1 MTDLDT
7 LNRLTEA
14 YDSQVNAIRRQITAF
29 GQAYW
34 DSLPHYRAS
43 AVEDMIEAITP
54 RVTAGQ
60 LRIADLTRAY
70 LAQCARELGW
80 KVTLPPIDQD
90 EIIDARGVD
99 PRTVYRRPAV
109 DVYTALAAGKP
120 LPQAA
125 GEGRL
130 RLTQLIGGDMQ
141 LAKVH
146 ASRQSMRS
154 YPEEG
159 QYYRRVLT
167 GRENCALCV
176 VASTQRY
183 HRGDLMPIHPG
194 CDCGVQPLP
203 PGLAVNQV
211 IDGDLLEQVHQ
222 IAADRLGV
230 SDRDGRTP
238 DYRKLLTVSEH
249 GEYGPTLSW
258 AQTKAKPTPNAK
270 AGESEPPKPPKTP
283 KKATAQP
290 PDDSDRLKRLMSVPA
305 EKWHK
310 TLQYEGG
317 DVTGI
322 PGEFLHPERGTGRVF
337 IPAVS
342 VREAPSEHEVL
353 TALRLAE
360 TGTNVFFRIDSND
373 TGAKNPDAEMD
384 EQIWEFKAPRGAT
397 ANTISDQFKRAGKQ
411 AQRLVLD
418 LRRSGMDDAQG
429 LAQAGR
435 RFAGKSKIV
444 DLIVITKD
452 ARIHRFS
459 KL

>member
-1 MTDLDT
+1 MPDLDS
-7 LNRLTEA
+7 LNSLTEA
-14 YDSQVNAIRRQITAF
+14 YDSQVHAIRQQITAF

-80 KVTLPPIDQD
+80 KVVLPPIDQD
-90 EIIDARGVD
+90 EIRGARGVD
-99 PRTVYRRPAV
+99 PRVVYRRPAV

-125 GEGRL
+125 AEGRL

-146 ASRQSMRS
+146 ASRQSMRG

-159 QYYRRVLT
+159 QFYRRVLT

-183 HRGDLMPIHPG
+183 YRGDLLPIHPG

-211 IDGDLLEQVHQ
+211 IDEDLLEQVHQ
-222 IAADRLGV
+222 ITADRLGV
-230 SDRDGRTP
+230 SDRGGRTP

-258 AQTKAKPTPNAK
+258 AQPKAKPKPKT
-270 AGESEPPKPPKTP
+270 GESEPPKPPKPP
-283 KKATAQP
+283 KKTTAQP
-290 PDDSDRLKRLMSVPA
+290 PDDPDRLKRLMSVPA

-322 PGEFLHPERGTGRVF
+322 PGEFRYPERGSGRVF

-342 VREAPSEHEVL
+342 VRDAPSEHEVL

-360 TGTNVFFRIDSND
+360 EGVDVLFRIDSREE
-373 TGAKNPDAEMD
+373 GVKNPDVEMN
-384 EQIWEFKAPRGAT
+384 QQVWEFKAPTGQGK
-397 ANTISDQFKRAGKQ
+397 NTVDSQMKRAGKQ
-411 AQRLVLD
+411 TERLVLD
-418 LRRSGMDDAQG
+418 LRRSELDDKKSIWDVRQGMQG
-429 LAQAGR
+429 RHLTQ
-435 RFAGKSKIV
+435 V
-444 DLIVITKD
+444 IVID
-452 ARIHRFS
+452 HAGNIVYIP
-459 KL
+459 

>member
-1 MTDLDT
+1 MSDLDS

-14 YDSQVNAIRRQITAF
+14 YDSQVHAIRQQITAF

-43 AVEDMIEAITP
+43 AVEDMIQAITP
-54 RVTAGQ
+54 RVAAGQ

-80 KVTLPPIDQD
+80 NVVLPPIDQD
-90 EIIDARGVD
+90 EIRGARGVD
-99 PRTVYRRPAV
+99 PRVVYRRPAV

-125 GEGRL
+125 AEGRL

-146 ASRQSMRS
+146 ASRQSMRG

-159 QYYRRVLT
+159 QFYRRVLT

-183 HRGDLMPIHPG
+183 YRGDLLPIHPG
-194 CDCGVQPLP
+194 CDCDVQPLP

-211 IDGDLLEQVHQ
+211 IDEGLLEQVHQ
-222 IAADRLGV
+222 ITADRLGV
-230 SDRDGRTP
+230 SDRGGRTP

-258 AQTKAKPTPNAK
+258 AQPKAKPKPK
-270 AGESEPPKPPKTP
+270 AGESEPPKPPKPP
-283 KKATAQP
+283 KKTTAQP

-322 PGEFLHPERGTGRVF
+322 PGEFLYPGHGDGRVF

-342 VREAPSEHEVL
+342 VRDAPSEHEVL

-360 TGTNVFFRIDSND
+360 EGVDVLFRIDSREE
-373 TGAKNPDAEMD
+373 GVKNPDVEMN
-384 EQIWEFKAPRGAT
+384 QQVWEFKAPTGEGK
-397 ANTISDQFKRAGKQ
+397 NTVDSQMKRAGKQ
-411 AQRLVLD
+411 AERLVLD
-418 LRRSGMDDAQG
+418 LRRSELDDKKSIWDVRQGMQG
-429 LAQAGR
+429 RHLTQVIVVDHAGN
-435 RFAGKSKIV
+435 IV
-444 DLIVITKD
+444 HIP
-452 ARIHRFS
+452 
-459 KL
+459 

>member
-1 MTDLDT
+1 MPDLDS

-14 YDSQVNAIRRQITAF
+14 YDSQVHAIRQQITAF

-70 LAQCARELGW
+70 LAQCARDLGW
-80 KVTLPPIDQD
+80 KVVLPPIDQD
-90 EIIDARGVD
+90 EIRGARGVD
-99 PRTVYRRPAV
+99 PRVVYRRPAV

-125 GEGRL
+125 AEGRL

-146 ASRQSMRS
+146 ASRQSMRG

-159 QYYRRVLT
+159 QFYRRVLT

-183 HRGDLMPIHPG
+183 YRGDLLPIHPG

-211 IDGDLLEQVHQ
+211 IDEDLLEQVHQ
-222 IAADRLGV
+222 ITADRLGV
-230 SDRDGRTP
+230 SDRGGRTP

-258 AQTKAKPTPNAK
+258 AQPKAKPKPK
-270 AGESEPPKPPKTP
+270 AGAAEPPKPPKPP
-283 KKATAQP
+283 KKTTAQP
-290 PDDSDRLKRLMSVPA
+290 PDDPDRLKRLMSVPA

-322 PGEFLHPERGTGRVF
+322 PGEFRYPERGSGRVF

-342 VREAPSEHEVL
+342 VRDAPSEHEVL

-360 TGTNVFFRIDSND
+360 EGVDVLFRIDSREE
-373 TGAKNPDAEMD
+373 GVKNPDVEMN
-384 EQIWEFKAPRGAT
+384 QQVWEFKAPTGQGK
-397 ANTISDQFKRAGKQ
+397 NTVDSQMKRAGKQ
-411 AQRLVLD
+411 TERLVLD
-418 LRRSGMDDAQG
+418 LRRSELDDKKSIRDVRQGMQG
-429 LAQAGR
+429 RHLTQVIVVDHAGN
-435 RFAGKSKIV
+435 IV
-444 DLIVITKD
+444 HIP
-452 ARIHRFS
+452 
-459 KL
+459 

>member
-1 MTDLDT
+1 MPDLDS

-14 YDSQVNAIRRQITAF
+14 YDSQVHAIRQQITAF

-43 AVEDMIEAITP
+43 AVEDMIQAITP

-80 KVTLPPIDQD
+80 KVVLPSIDQD
-90 EIIDARGVD
+90 EIRGARGVD
-99 PRTVYRRPAV
+99 PRIVYRRPAV

-125 GEGRL
+125 AEGRL

-146 ASRQSMRS
+146 ASRQSMRG

-159 QYYRRVLT
+159 QFYRRVLT

-183 HRGDLMPIHPG
+183 YRGDLLPIHPG
-194 CDCGVQPLP
+194 CDCDVQPLP

-211 IDGDLLEQVHQ
+211 IDEDLLEQVHQ
-222 IAADRLGV
+222 ITADRLGV
-230 SDRDGRTP
+230 SDRGGRTP

-258 AQTKAKPTPNAK
+258 AQPKAKPKTK
-270 AGESEPPKPPKTP
+270 AGGAEPPKPPKPP
-283 KKATAQP
+283 KKTTAQP
-290 PDDSDRLKRLMSVPA
+290 PDDSDRLKRLLSVPA

-322 PGEFLHPERGTGRVF
+322 PGEFRYPGHGDGRVF
-337 IPAVS
+337 IPAIS
-342 VREAPSEHEVL
+342 VRDAPSEHEVL

-360 TGTNVFFRIDSND
+360 EGVDVLFRIDSREK
-373 TGAKNPDAEMD
+373 GVKNPDVEMN
-384 EQIWEFKAPRGAT
+384 QQVWEFKAPTGEGK
-397 ANTISDQFKRAGKQ
+397 NTVDSQMKRAGKQ
-411 AQRLVLD
+411 AERLVLD
-418 LRRSGMDDAQG
+418 LRRSELDDKKSIGDVRQGMQG
-429 LAQAGR
+429 RHLTQ
-435 RFAGKSKIV
+435 V
-444 DLIVITKD
+444 IVID
-452 ARIHRFS
+452 HAGNIVHIP
-459 KL
+459 

>member
-1 MTDLDT
+1 MPDLDS

-14 YDSQVNAIRRQITAF
+14 YDSQVHAIRQQITAF

-43 AVEDMIEAITP
+43 AVEDMIKAITP
-54 RVTAGQ
+54 RVIAGQ

-80 KVTLPPIDQD
+80 KVVLPPIDQD
-90 EIIDARGVD
+90 EIRGARGVD
-99 PRTVYRRPAV
+99 PRVVYRRPAV

-125 GEGRL
+125 AEGRL

-146 ASRQSMRS
+146 ASRQSMRG

-159 QYYRRVLT
+159 QFYRRVLT

-183 HRGDLMPIHPG
+183 YRGDLLPIHPG
-194 CDCGVQPLP
+194 CDCDVQPLP

-211 IDGDLLEQVHQ
+211 IDEDLLEQVHQ
-222 IAADRLGV
+222 ITADRLGV
-230 SDRDGRTP
+230 SDRGGRTP

-258 AQTKAKPTPNAK
+258 AQPKAKPKTK
-270 AGESEPPKPPKTP
+270 AGEAEPPKPPKPP
-283 KKATAQP
+283 KKTTAQP

-322 PGEFLHPERGTGRVF
+322 PGEFRYPGHGDGRVF

-342 VREAPSEHEVL
+342 VRDAPSEHEVL

-360 TGTNVFFRIDSND
+360 EGMDVLFRIDSREK
-373 TGAKNPDAEMD
+373 GVKNPDVEMN
-384 EQIWEFKAPRGAT
+384 QQVWEFKAPTGEGK
-397 ANTISDQFKRAGKQ
+397 NTVDSQMKRAGKQ
-411 AQRLVLD
+411 AERLVLD
-418 LRRSGMDDAQG
+418 LRRSELDDKESIGDVRQGMQG
-429 LAQAGR
+429 RHLTQ
-435 RFAGKSKIV
+435 V
-444 DLIVITKD
+444 IVID
-452 ARIHRFS
+452 HAGNIVHIP
-459 KL
+459 

>member
-1 MTDLDT
+1 MTDLDS
-7 LNRLTEA
+7 LNRLAEA
-14 YDSQVNAIRRQITAF
+14 YDGQVHAIRQQITAF

-43 AVEDMIEAITP
+43 AIEDMIQAITP

-80 KVTLPPIDQD
+80 KVVLPSIDQD
-90 EIIDARGVD
+90 EIRGARGVD
-99 PRTVYRRPAV
+99 PRVVYRRPAV
-109 DVYTALAAGKP
+109 DVYSALAAGKP
-120 LPQAA
+120 LLQAA
-125 GEGRL
+125 AEGRL

-146 ASRQSMRS
+146 ASRQSMRG
-154 YPEEG
+154 YPAEG
-159 QYYRRVLT
+159 QFYRRVLT

-211 IDGDLLEQVHQ
+211 IDEGLLEQVHQ
-222 IAADRLGV
+222 ITADRLGV
-230 SDRDGRTP
+230 SDRGGRTP

-258 AQTKAKPTPNAK
+258 SQPKAKPKTK
-270 AGESEPPKPPKTP
+270 AGEAEPPKPPKPP
-283 KKATAQP
+283 KKTTAQP

-322 PGEFLHPERGTGRVF
+322 PGEFLYPGHGDGRVF

-342 VREAPSEHEVL
+342 ARKPPSEHEVL

-360 TGTNVFFRIDSND
+360 EGMDVLFRIDSREE
-373 TGAKNPDAEMD
+373 GVKNPDVEMNQ
-384 EQIWEFKAPRGAT
+384 QIWEFKAPTGAT
-397 ANTISDQFKRAGKQ
+397 DNTISDQFRRAGKQ

-418 LRRSGMDDAQG
+418 LRRSGLDDELG

-452 ARIHRFS
+452 ARLHRFS

>member
-1 MTDLDT
+1 MPDLDS

-14 YDSQVNAIRRQITAF
+14 YDSQVHAIRQQITAF

-43 AVEDMIEAITP
+43 AVEDMIKAITP

-80 KVTLPPIDQD
+80 KVVLPPVDQD
-90 EIIDARGVD
+90 EIRGARGVD
-99 PRTVYRRPAV
+99 PRVVYRRPAV

-125 GEGRL
+125 AEGRL

-146 ASRQSMRS
+146 ASRQSMRG

-159 QYYRRVLT
+159 QFYRRVLT

-183 HRGDLMPIHPG
+183 FRGDLLPIHPG
-194 CDCGVQPLP
+194 CDCDVQPLP
-203 PGLAVNQV
+203 PGLTVNQV
-211 IDGDLLEQVHQ
+211 IDEDLLEQVHQ
-222 IAADRLGV
+222 ITADRLGV
-230 SDRDGRTP
+230 SDRGGRTP

-258 AQTKAKPTPNAK
+258 AQPKAKPKTK
-270 AGESEPPKPPKTP
+270 AGEAEPPKPPKPP
-283 KKATAQP
+283 KKTTAQP
-290 PDDSDRLKRLMSVPA
+290 PDDSDRFKRLMSVPA

-322 PGEFLHPERGTGRVF
+322 PGEFLYPGHGDGRVF
-337 IPAVS
+337 IPAAS
-342 VREAPSEHEVL
+342 VRDAPSEHEVL

-360 TGTNVFFRIDSND
+360 EGVDVLFRIDSREE
-373 TGAKNPDAEMD
+373 GVKNPDVEMN
-384 EQIWEFKAPRGAT
+384 QQVWEFKAPTGQGK
-397 ANTISDQFKRAGKQ
+397 NTVDSQMKRAGKQ
-411 AQRLVLD
+411 AERLVLD
-418 LRRSGMDDAQG
+418 LRRSELDDKESIGDVRQGMQG
-429 LAQAGR
+429 RHLTQ
-435 RFAGKSKIV
+435 V
-444 DLIVITKD
+444 IVID
-452 ARIHRFS
+452 HAGNIVHIP
-459 KL
+459 

>member
-1 MTDLDT
+1 MPDLDS
-7 LNRLTEA
+7 LNRLSQA
-14 YDSQVNAIRRQITAF
+14 YDSQVHAIRQQITAF

-80 KVTLPPIDQD
+80 KVVLPPIDQD
-90 EIIDARGVD
+90 EIRGARGVD
-99 PRTVYRRPAV
+99 PRIVYRRPAV

-125 GEGRL
+125 DEGRL

-146 ASRQSMRS
+146 ASRQSMRG

-159 QYYRRVLT
+159 QFYRRVLT

-183 HRGDLMPIHPG
+183 YRGDLLPIHPG

-211 IDGDLLEQVHQ
+211 IDEDLLEQVHQ
-222 IAADRLGV
+222 ITADRLGV
-230 SDRDGRTP
+230 SDRGGRTP

-258 AQTKAKPTPNAK
+258 AQPKAKPKPKTK
-270 AGESEPPKPPKTP
+270 ASGAEPPKPPKPP
-283 KKATAQP
+283 KKTTAQP
-290 PDDSDRLKRLMSVPA
+290 PDDPDRLKRLMSVPA

-322 PGEFLHPERGTGRVF
+322 PGEFRYPERGSGRVF

-342 VREAPSEHEVL
+342 VRDAPSEHEVL

-360 TGTNVFFRIDSND
+360 EGVDVLFRIDSREE
-373 TGAKNPDAEMD
+373 GVKNPDVEMN
-384 EQIWEFKAPRGAT
+384 QQVWEFKAPTGQGK
-397 ANTISDQFKRAGKQ
+397 NTVDSQMKRAGKQ
-411 AQRLVLD
+411 TERLVLD
-418 LRRSGMDDAQG
+418 LRRSELDDKKSIWDVRQGMQG
-429 LAQAGR
+429 RHLTQ
-435 RFAGKSKIV
+435 V
-444 DLIVITKD
+444 IVID
-452 ARIHRFS
+452 HAGNIVYIP
-459 KL
+459 

>member
-1 MTDLDT
+1 MADLDS

-14 YDSQVNAIRRQITAF
+14 YDGQVHAIRQQITAF

-80 KVTLPPIDQD
+80 NVVLPPIDQD
-90 EIIDARGVD
+90 EIRGARGVD
-99 PRTVYRRPAV
+99 PRIVYRRPAV

-125 GEGRL
+125 AEGRL

-146 ASRQSMRS
+146 ASRQSMRG

-159 QYYRRVLT
+159 QFYRRVLT

-183 HRGDLMPIHPG
+183 YRGDLLPIHPG

-211 IDGDLLEQVHQ
+211 IDEDLLEQVHQ
-222 IAADRLGV
+222 VAADRLGV
-230 SDRDGRTP
+230 SDRGGRTP
-238 DYRKLLTVSEH
+238 DYRKLLTVREH

-258 AQTKAKPTPNAK
+258 AQPKAKPKPK
-270 AGESEPPKPPKTP
+270 AGGAEPPKPPKPP
-283 KKATAQP
+283 KKTTAQP

-322 PGEFLHPERGTGRVF
+322 PGEFLYPGHGDGRVF

-342 VREAPSEHEVL
+342 ARKPPSEHEVL

-360 TGTNVFFRIDSND
+360 EGTDVLFRIDSREE
-373 TGAKNPDAEMD
+373 GAKNPDAEMN
-384 EQIWEFKAPRGAT
+384 QQVWEFKAPTGEGK
-397 ANTISDQFKRAGKQ
+397 NTIDSQMKRAGKQ
-411 AQRLVLD
+411 AERLVLD
-418 LRRSGMDDAQG
+418 LRRSKLDDKESIGEIRPGMQG
-429 LAQAGR
+429 RHLTQ
-435 RFAGKSKIV
+435 V
-444 DLIVITKD
+444 IVID
-452 ARIHRFS
+452 HAGNIVRIP
-459 KL
+459 

>member
-1 MTDLDT
+1 MSDLDS
-7 LNRLTEA
+7 LNRLTQA
-14 YDSQVNAIRRQITAF
+14 YDSQVHAIRQQIAAF

-54 RVTAGQ
+54 RVAAGQ

-80 KVTLPPIDQD
+80 KVVLPPIDQD
-90 EIIDARGVD
+90 EIIGARGVD

-125 GEGRL
+125 AEGHL

-146 ASRQSMRS
+146 ASRQSMRA
-154 YPEEG
+154 YPREG
-159 QYYRRVLT
+159 KYFRRVLT

-203 PGLAVNQV
+203 PGLAVDQV
-211 IDGDLLEQVHQ
+211 IDEDLLEQVHQ
-222 IAADRLGV
+222 ITADRLGV
-230 SDRDGRTP
+230 SDRGGRTP

-258 AQTKAKPTPNAK
+258 AQPKAKPKPQTK
-270 AGESEPPKPPKTP
+270 AGESEPPKPPKPP
-283 KKATAQP
+283 KKTTAQP

-322 PGEFLHPERGTGRVF
+322 PGEFLYPERGSGRVF
-337 IPAVS
+337 IPAIS
-342 VREAPSEHEVL
+342 VRDAPSEHEVL

-360 TGTNVFFRIDSND
+360 EGMDVLFRIDSREE
-373 TGAKNPDAEMD
+373 GVKNPDVEMN
-384 EQIWEFKAPRGAT
+384 QQVWEFKAPTGQGK
-397 ANTISDQFKRAGKQ
+397 NTVDSQMKRAGKQ
-411 AQRLVLD
+411 TERLVLD
-418 LRRSGMDDAQG
+418 LRRSELDDKKSIRDVRQGMQG
-429 LAQAGR
+429 RHLTQ
-435 RFAGKSKIV
+435 V
-444 DLIVITKD
+444 IVID
-452 ARIHRFS
+452 HAGNIVHIP
-459 KL
+459 

>member
-1 MTDLDT
+1 
-7 LNRLTEA
+7 
-14 YDSQVNAIRRQITAF
+14 
-29 GQAYW
+29 
-34 DSLPHYRAS
+34 
-43 AVEDMIEAITP
+43 MIQAITP

-80 KVTLPPIDQD
+80 KVVLPPIDQD
-90 EIIDARGVD
+90 EIRGARGVD
-99 PRTVYRRPAV
+99 PRIVYRRPAV

-125 GEGRL
+125 AEGRL

-141 LAKVH
+141 LSKVH
-146 ASRQSMRS
+146 ASRQSMRG

-159 QYYRRVLT
+159 QFYRRVLT

-183 HRGDLMPIHPG
+183 YRGDLLPIHPG

-211 IDGDLLEQVHQ
+211 IDEDLLEQVHQ
-222 IAADRLGV
+222 ITADRLGV
-230 SDRDGRTP
+230 SDRGGRTP

-258 AQTKAKPTPNAK
+258 AQPKAKPKPK
-270 AGESEPPKPPKTP
+270 AGESEPPKPPKPP
-283 KKATAQP
+283 KKTTAQP

-322 PGEFLHPERGTGRVF
+322 PGEFLYPGHGDGRVF

-342 VREAPSEHEVL
+342 ARKPPSEHEVL

-360 TGTNVFFRIDSND
+360 EGMDVLFRVDSREE
-373 TGAKNPDAEMD
+373 GVKNPDAEMN
-384 EQIWEFKAPRGAT
+384 QQVWEFKAPTGEGK
-397 ANTISDQFKRAGKQ
+397 NTIDSQMKRAGKQ
-411 AQRLVLD
+411 AERLVLD
-418 LRRSGMDDAQG
+418 LRRSKLDDREAIGDIRQGMQG
-429 LAQAGR
+429 RHLTQVIVVDHAGN
-435 RFAGKSKIV
+435 IV
-444 DLIVITKD
+444 HIP
-452 ARIHRFS
+452 
-459 KL
+459 

>member
-1 MTDLDT
+1 MTDLDS

-14 YDSQVNAIRRQITAF
+14 YDSQVHAIRQQITAF

-34 DSLPHYRAS
+34 DSLPHYRTS
-43 AVEDMIEAITP
+43 AVEDMIQAITP

-80 KVTLPPIDQD
+80 KVVLPSIDQD
-90 EIIDARGVD
+90 EIRGARGVD
-99 PRTVYRRPAV
+99 PRVVYRRPAV

-125 GEGRL
+125 AEGRL

-146 ASRQSMRS
+146 ASRQSMRG

-159 QYYRRVLT
+159 QFYRRVLT

-183 HRGDLMPIHPG
+183 YRGDLLPIHPG
-194 CDCGVQPLP
+194 CDCDVQPLP

-211 IDGDLLEQVHQ
+211 IDEDLLEQVHQ
-222 IAADRLGV
+222 ITADRLGV
-230 SDRDGRTP
+230 SDRGGRTP

-258 AQTKAKPTPNAK
+258 SQPKAKPKTK
-270 AGESEPPKPPKTP
+270 AGEAEPPKPPKPP
-283 KKATAQP
+283 KKTTAQP

-322 PGEFLHPERGTGRVF
+322 PGEFLYPGHGDGRVF

-342 VREAPSEHEVL
+342 ARKPPSEHEVL

-360 TGTNVFFRIDSND
+360 EGMDVLFRVDSREE
-373 TGAKNPDAEMD
+373 GVKNPDAEMN
-384 EQIWEFKAPRGAT
+384 QQVWEFKAPTGEGK
-397 ANTISDQFKRAGKQ
+397 NTIDSQMKRAGKQ
-411 AQRLVLD
+411 AERLVLD
-418 LRRSGMDDAQG
+418 LRRSKLDDREAIGDIRQGMQG
-429 LAQAGR
+429 RHLTQVIVVDHAGN
-435 RFAGKSKIV
+435 IV
-444 DLIVITKD
+444 HIP
-452 ARIHRFS
+452 
-459 KL
+459 

>member
-1 MTDLDT
+1 MPDLDS

-14 YDSQVNAIRRQITAF
+14 YDSQVHAIRQQITAF

-43 AVEDMIEAITP
+43 AVEDMIQAITP

-80 KVTLPPIDQD
+80 KVVLPSIDQD
-90 EIIDARGVD
+90 EIRGARGID
-99 PRTVYRRPAV
+99 PRVVYRRPAV

-125 GEGRL
+125 AEGRL

-146 ASRQSMRS
+146 ASRQSMRG
-154 YPEEG
+154 YPAEG
-159 QYYRRVLT
+159 QFYRRVLT

-183 HRGDLMPIHPG
+183 YRDDLMPIHPG

-211 IDGDLLEQVHQ
+211 IDEDLLEQVHQ
-222 IAADRLGV
+222 ITADRLGV
-230 SDRDGRTP
+230 SDRAGRTP

-258 AQTKAKPTPNAK
+258 AQPKAKPKPK
-270 AGESEPPKPPKTP
+270 AGESEPPKPPKPP
-283 KKATAQP
+283 KKTTAQP

-322 PGEFLHPERGTGRVF
+322 PGEFKYPTHGDGRVF

-342 VREAPSEHEVL
+342 VRDAPSEHEVL

-360 TGTNVFFRIDSND
+360 EGVDVLFRIDSREE
-373 TGAKNPDAEMD
+373 GVKNPDVEMN
-384 EQIWEFKAPRGAT
+384 QQVWEFKAPTGEGK
-397 ANTISDQFKRAGKQ
+397 NTVDSQMKRAGKQ
-411 AQRLVLD
+411 AERLVLD
-418 LRRSGMDDAQG
+418 LRRSELDDKKSIGDVRQGMQG
-429 LAQAGR
+429 RHLTQ
-435 RFAGKSKIV
+435 V
-444 DLIVITKD
+444 IVID
-452 ARIHRFS
+452 HAGNIVHIP
-459 KL
+459 

>member
-1 MTDLDT
+1 MPDLDS

-14 YDSQVNAIRRQITAF
+14 YDSQVHAIRQQITAF

-43 AVEDMIEAITP
+43 AVEDMIQAITP

-80 KVTLPPIDQD
+80 KVVLPSIDQD
-90 EIIDARGVD
+90 EIRGARGVD
-99 PRTVYRRPAV
+99 PRVVYRRPAV

-125 GEGRL
+125 AEGRL

-146 ASRQSMRS
+146 ASRQSMRG
-154 YPEEG
+154 YPAEG
-159 QYYRRVLT
+159 QFYRRVLT

-183 HRGDLMPIHPG
+183 YRGDLLPIHPG
-194 CDCGVQPLP
+194 CDCDVQPLP

-211 IDGDLLEQVHQ
+211 IDEDVLEQVHQ
-222 IAADRLGV
+222 ITADRLGV
-230 SDRDGRTP
+230 SDRGGRTP

-258 AQTKAKPTPNAK
+258 AQPKAKPKTK
-270 AGESEPPKPPKTP
+270 AGGAEPPKPPKPP
-283 KKATAQP
+283 KKTTAQP
-290 PDDSDRLKRLMSVPA
+290 PDDSDRLKRLLSVPA

-322 PGEFLHPERGTGRVF
+322 PGEFRYPGHGDGRVF
-337 IPAVS
+337 IPAAS
-342 VREAPSEHEVL
+342 VRDAPSEHEVL

-360 TGTNVFFRIDSND
+360 EGVDVLFRIDSREK
-373 TGAKNPDAEMD
+373 GVKNPDVEMN
-384 EQIWEFKAPRGAT
+384 QQVWEFKAPTGEGK
-397 ANTISDQFKRAGKQ
+397 NTVDSQMKRAGKQ
-411 AQRLVLD
+411 AERLVLD
-418 LRRSGMDDAQG
+418 LRRSELDDKKSIGDVRQGMQG
-429 LAQAGR
+429 RHLTQ
-435 RFAGKSKIV
+435 V
-444 DLIVITKD
+444 IVID
-452 ARIHRFS
+452 HAGNIVHIP
-459 KL
+459 

>member
-1 MTDLDT
+1 MTDLDS

-14 YDSQVNAIRRQITAF
+14 YDSQVHAIRQQITAF

-43 AVEDMIEAITP
+43 AVEDMIQAITP

-80 KVTLPPIDQD
+80 KVVLPSIDQD
-90 EIIDARGVD
+90 EIRGARGVD
-99 PRTVYRRPAV
+99 PRVVYRRPAV

-125 GEGRL
+125 AEGRL

-146 ASRQSMRS
+146 ASRQSMRG
-154 YPEEG
+154 YPAEG
-159 QYYRRVLT
+159 QFYRRVLT

-183 HRGDLMPIHPG
+183 YRGDLLPIHPG
-194 CDCGVQPLP
+194 CDCDVQPLP

-211 IDGDLLEQVHQ
+211 IDEDLLEQVHQ
-222 IAADRLGV
+222 ITADRLGV
-230 SDRDGRTP
+230 SDRGGRTP

-258 AQTKAKPTPNAK
+258 AQPKAKPKTK
-270 AGESEPPKPPKTP
+270 AGGAEPPKPPKPP
-283 KKATAQP
+283 KKTTAQP
-290 PDDSDRLKRLMSVPA
+290 PDDSDRLKRLLSVPA

-322 PGEFLHPERGTGRVF
+322 PGEFRYPGHGDGRVF
-337 IPAVS
+337 IPAAS
-342 VREAPSEHEVL
+342 VRDAPSEHEVL

-360 TGTNVFFRIDSND
+360 EGVDVLFRIDSREK
-373 TGAKNPDAEMD
+373 GVKNPDVEMN
-384 EQIWEFKAPRGAT
+384 QQVWEFKAPTGEGK
-397 ANTISDQFKRAGKQ
+397 NTVDSQMKRAGKQ
-411 AQRLVLD
+411 AERLVLD
-418 LRRSGMDDAQG
+418 LRRSELDDKKSIGDVRQGMQG
-429 LAQAGR
+429 RHLTQ
-435 RFAGKSKIV
+435 V
-444 DLIVITKD
+444 IVID
-452 ARIHRFS
+452 HAGNIVHIP
-459 KL
+459 

>member
-1 MTDLDT
+1 MADLDT
-7 LNRLTEA
+7 LNRLAEA
-14 YDSQVNAIRRQITAF
+14 YDSQVHAIRQQITAF
-29 GQAYW
+29 GEAYW

-80 KVTLPPIDQD
+80 NVVLPPIDQD
-90 EIIDARGVD
+90 EIRGARGVD
-99 PRTVYRRPAV
+99 PRIVYRRPAV

-125 GEGRL
+125 AEGRL

-141 LAKVH
+141 LAKTH
-146 ASRQSMRS
+146 ASRQSMRG

-159 QYYRRVLT
+159 QFYRRVLT

-183 HRGDLMPIHPG
+183 HRGDLLPIHPG

-211 IDGDLLEQVHQ
+211 IDEDLLEQVHQ
-222 IAADRLGV
+222 VAADRLGV
-230 SDRDGRTP
+230 SDRGGRTP
-238 DYRKLLTVSEH
+238 DYRKLLTVREH

-258 AQTKAKPTPNAK
+258 AQPKAKPTPKPK
-270 AGESEPPKPPKTP
+270 AGGSDPPKPPKPP
-283 KKATAQP
+283 KKTTAQP

-305 EKWHK
+305 DKWHK

-322 PGEFLHPERGTGRVF
+322 PGEFLYPGHGDGRVF

-360 TGTNVFFRIDSND
+360 TGLDVLFRIDSRD
-373 TGAKNPDAEMD
+373 EGAKNPDAEMN
-384 EQIWEFKAPRGAT
+384 QQVWEFKAPTGQGK
-397 ANTISDQFKRAGKQ
+397 NTVDSQMRRAGKQ
-411 AQRLVLD
+411 AERLVLD
-418 LRRSGMDDAQG
+418 LRRSKLDDRESIGEIRQSMQG
-429 LAQAGR
+429 RHLTQ
-435 RFAGKSKIV
+435 V
-444 DLIVITKD
+444 IVID
-452 ARIHRFS
+452 HAGNIVRIP
-459 KL
+459 

>member
-1 MTDLDT
+1 MPDLDS

-14 YDSQVNAIRRQITAF
+14 YDSQVHAIRQQITAF

-43 AVEDMIEAITP
+43 AVEDMIKAITP

-80 KVTLPPIDQD
+80 KVVLPPIDQD
-90 EIIDARGVD
+90 EIRGARGVD
-99 PRTVYRRPAV
+99 PRVVYRRPAV

-125 GEGRL
+125 AEGRL

-146 ASRQSMRS
+146 ASRQSMRG

-159 QYYRRVLT
+159 QFYRRVLT

-183 HRGDLMPIHPG
+183 FRGDLLPIHPG
-194 CDCGVQPLP
+194 CDCDVQPLP
-203 PGLAVNQV
+203 PGLTVNQV
-211 IDGDLLEQVHQ
+211 IDEDLLEQVHQ
-222 IAADRLGV
+222 ITADRLGV
-230 SDRDGRTP
+230 SDRGGRTP

-258 AQTKAKPTPNAK
+258 AQPKAKPKTK
-270 AGESEPPKPPKTP
+270 AGEAEPPKPPKPP
-283 KKATAQP
+283 KKTTAQP

-322 PGEFLHPERGTGRVF
+322 PGEFLYPGHGDGRVF
-337 IPAVS
+337 IPAAS
-342 VREAPSEHEVL
+342 VRDAPSEHEVL

-360 TGTNVFFRIDSND
+360 EGVDVLFRIDSREE
-373 TGAKNPDAEMD
+373 GVKNPDVEMN
-384 EQIWEFKAPRGAT
+384 QQVWEFKAPTGQGK
-397 ANTISDQFKRAGKQ
+397 NTVDSQMKRAGKQ
-411 AQRLVLD
+411 TERLVLD
-418 LRRSGMDDAQG
+418 LRRCELDDKKSIRDVRQGMQG
-429 LAQAGR
+429 RHLTQ
-435 RFAGKSKIV
+435 V
-444 DLIVITKD
+444 IVID
-452 ARIHRFS
+452 HAGNIVHIP
-459 KL
+459 

>member
-1 MTDLDT
+1 MPDLDS
-7 LNRLTEA
+7 LNRLAEA
-14 YDSQVNAIRRQITAF
+14 YDSQVHAIRQQITAF

-43 AVEDMIEAITP
+43 AVEDMIQAITP

-80 KVTLPPIDQD
+80 KVVLPSIDQD
-90 EIIDARGVD
+90 EIRGARGID
-99 PRTVYRRPAV
+99 PRVVYRRPAV

-125 GEGRL
+125 AEGRL

-146 ASRQSMRS
+146 ASRQSMRG
-154 YPEEG
+154 YPAEG
-159 QYYRRVLT
+159 QFYRRVLT

-183 HRGDLMPIHPG
+183 YRDDLMPIHPG

-211 IDGDLLEQVHQ
+211 IDEDLLEQVHQ
-222 IAADRLGV
+222 ITADRLGV
-230 SDRDGRTP
+230 SDRAGRTP

-258 AQTKAKPTPNAK
+258 AQPKAKPKTK
-270 AGESEPPKPPKTP
+270 AGGAEPPKPPKPP
-283 KKATAQP
+283 KKTTAQP
-290 PDDSDRLKRLMSVPA
+290 PDDSDRLKRLLSVPA

-322 PGEFLHPERGTGRVF
+322 PGEFRYPGHGDGRVF
-337 IPAVS
+337 IPAAS
-342 VREAPSEHEVL
+342 VRDAPSEHEVL

-360 TGTNVFFRIDSND
+360 EGVDVLFRIDSREK
-373 TGAKNPDAEMD
+373 GVKNPDVEMN
-384 EQIWEFKAPRGAT
+384 QQVWEFKAPTGEGK
-397 ANTISDQFKRAGKQ
+397 NTVDSQMKRAGKQ
-411 AQRLVLD
+411 AERLVLD
-418 LRRSGMDDAQG
+418 LRRSELDDKKSIGDVRQGMQG
-429 LAQAGR
+429 RHLTQ
-435 RFAGKSKIV
+435 V
-444 DLIVITKD
+444 IVID
-452 ARIHRFS
+452 HAGNIVHIP
-459 KL
+459 

>member
-1 MTDLDT
+1 MPDLDS
-7 LNRLTEA
+7 LNSLTEA
-14 YDSQVNAIRRQITAF
+14 YDSQVHAIRQQITAF

-43 AVEDMIEAITP
+43 AIEDMIQAITP

-80 KVTLPPIDQD
+80 KVVLPPIDQD
-90 EIIDARGVD
+90 EIRGARGVD
-99 PRTVYRRPAV
+99 PRVVYRRPAV

-125 GEGRL
+125 AEGRL

-146 ASRQSMRS
+146 ASRQSMRG

-159 QYYRRVLT
+159 QFYRRVLT

-183 HRGDLMPIHPG
+183 YRGDLLPIHPG

-211 IDGDLLEQVHQ
+211 IDEDLLEQVHQ
-222 IAADRLGV
+222 ITADRLGV
-230 SDRDGRTP
+230 SDRGGRTP

-258 AQTKAKPTPNAK
+258 AQPKAKPKTK
-270 AGESEPPKPPKTP
+270 AGEAEPPKPPKPP
-283 KKATAQP
+283 KKTTAQP

-322 PGEFLHPERGTGRVF
+322 PGEFLYPGHGDGRVF
-337 IPAVS
+337 IPAIS

-360 TGTNVFFRIDSND
+360 EGMDVLFRIDSREK
-373 TGAKNPDAEMD
+373 GVKNPDVEMN
-384 EQIWEFKAPRGAT
+384 QQVWEFKAPTGEGK
-397 ANTISDQFKRAGKQ
+397 NTVDSQMKRAGKQ
-411 AQRLVLD
+411 AERLVLD
-418 LRRSGMDDAQG
+418 LRRSELDDKKSIRDVRQGMQG
-429 LAQAGR
+429 RHLTQ
-435 RFAGKSKIV
+435 V
-444 DLIVITKD
+444 IVID
-452 ARIHRFS
+452 HARNIVHIP
-459 KL
+459 

>member
-1 MTDLDT
+1 MPDLDS

-14 YDSQVNAIRRQITAF
+14 YDSQVHAIRQQITAF

-80 KVTLPPIDQD
+80 KVVLPSIDQG
-90 EIIDARGVD
+90 EIRGARGVD
-99 PRTVYRRPAV
+99 PRVVYRRPAV

-125 GEGRL
+125 AEGRL

-146 ASRQSMRS
+146 ASRQSMRG
-154 YPEEG
+154 YPAEG
-159 QYYRRVLT
+159 QFYRRVLT

-183 HRGDLMPIHPG
+183 YRGDLLPIHPG
-194 CDCGVQPLP
+194 CDCDVQPLP

-211 IDGDLLEQVHQ
+211 IDEDLLEQVHQ
-222 IAADRLGV
+222 ITADRLGV
-230 SDRDGRTP
+230 SDRGGRTP

-258 AQTKAKPTPNAK
+258 AQPKAKPKTK
-270 AGESEPPKPPKTP
+270 AGGAEPPKPPKPP
-283 KKATAQP
+283 KKTTAQP
-290 PDDSDRLKRLMSVPA
+290 PDDSDRLKRLLSVPA

-322 PGEFLHPERGTGRVF
+322 PGEFRYPGHGDGRVF
-337 IPAVS
+337 IPAAS
-342 VREAPSEHEVL
+342 VRDAPSEHEVL

-360 TGTNVFFRIDSND
+360 EGVDVLFRIDSREK
-373 TGAKNPDAEMD
+373 GVKNPDVEMN
-384 EQIWEFKAPRGAT
+384 QQVWEFKAPTGEGK
-397 ANTISDQFKRAGKQ
+397 NTVDSQMKRAGKQ
-411 AQRLVLD
+411 AERLVLD
-418 LRRSGMDDAQG
+418 LRRSELDDKKSIGDVRQGMQG
-429 LAQAGR
+429 RHLTQ
-435 RFAGKSKIV
+435 V
-444 DLIVITKD
+444 IVID
-452 ARIHRFS
+452 HAGNIVHIP
-459 KL
+459 

>member
-1 MTDLDT
+1 MPDRDS
-7 LNRLTEA
+7 LNSLTEA
-14 YDSQVNAIRRQITAF
+14 YDSQVHAIRQQITAF

-43 AVEDMIEAITP
+43 AVEDMIQAITP

-80 KVTLPPIDQD
+80 KVVLPSIDQD
-90 EIIDARGVD
+90 EIRSARGVD
-99 PRTVYRRPAV
+99 PRVVYRRPAV

-125 GEGRL
+125 AEGRL

-146 ASRQSMRS
+146 ASRQSMRG
-154 YPEEG
+154 YPAEG
-159 QYYRRVLT
+159 QFYRRVLT

-183 HRGDLMPIHPG
+183 YRDDLMPIHPG

-211 IDGDLLEQVHQ
+211 IDEDLLEQVHQ
-222 IAADRLGV
+222 ITADRLGV
-230 SDRDGRTP
+230 SDRGGRNP

-258 AQTKAKPTPNAK
+258 AQPKAKPKTK
-270 AGESEPPKPPKTP
+270 AGGAEPPKPPKPP
-283 KKATAQP
+283 KKTTAQP
-290 PDDSDRLKRLMSVPA
+290 PDDSDRLKRLLSVPA

-322 PGEFLHPERGTGRVF
+322 PGEFLYPGHGDGRVF
-337 IPAVS
+337 IPAAS
-342 VREAPSEHEVL
+342 VRDAPSEHEVL

-360 TGTNVFFRIDSND
+360 EGVDVLFRIDSREK
-373 TGAKNPDAEMD
+373 GVKNPDVEMN
-384 EQIWEFKAPRGAT
+384 QQVWEFKAPTGEGK
-397 ANTISDQFKRAGKQ
+397 NTVDSQMKRAGKQ
-411 AQRLVLD
+411 AERLVLD
-418 LRRSGMDDAQG
+418 LRRSELDDKKSIGDVRQGMQG
-429 LAQAGR
+429 RHLTQ
-435 RFAGKSKIV
+435 V
-444 DLIVITKD
+444 IVID
-452 ARIHRFS
+452 HAGNIVHIP
-459 KL
+459 

>member
-1 MTDLDT
+1 MPDLDS
-7 LNRLTEA
+7 LNSLTEA
-14 YDSQVNAIRRQITAF
+14 YDSQVHAIRQQITAF

-43 AVEDMIEAITP
+43 AVEDMIQAITP

-80 KVTLPPIDQD
+80 KVVLPSIDQD
-90 EIIDARGVD
+90 EIRGARGVD
-99 PRTVYRRPAV
+99 PRVVYRRPAV

-125 GEGRL
+125 AEGRL

-146 ASRQSMRS
+146 ASRQSMRG
-154 YPEEG
+154 YPAEG
-159 QYYRRVLT
+159 QFYRRVLT

-183 HRGDLMPIHPG
+183 YRGDLLPIHPG
-194 CDCGVQPLP
+194 CDCDVQPLP

-211 IDGDLLEQVHQ
+211 IDEDLLEQVHQ
-222 IAADRLGV
+222 ITADRLGV
-230 SDRDGRTP
+230 SDRGGRTP

-258 AQTKAKPTPNAK
+258 AQPKAKPKTK
-270 AGESEPPKPPKTP
+270 AGGAEPPKPPKPP
-283 KKATAQP
+283 KKTTAQP
-290 PDDSDRLKRLMSVPA
+290 PDDSDRLKRLLSVPA

-322 PGEFLHPERGTGRVF
+322 PGEFRYPGHGDGRVF

-342 VREAPSEHEVL
+342 VRDAPSEHEVL

-360 TGTNVFFRIDSND
+360 EGVDVLFRIDSREK
-373 TGAKNPDAEMD
+373 GVKNPDVEMN
-384 EQIWEFKAPRGAT
+384 QQVWEFKAPTGEGK
-397 ANTISDQFKRAGKQ
+397 NTVDSQMKRAGKQ
-411 AQRLVLD
+411 AERLVLD
-418 LRRSGMDDAQG
+418 LRRSELDDKKSIGDVRQGMQG
-429 LAQAGR
+429 RHLTQ
-435 RFAGKSKIV
+435 V
-444 DLIVITKD
+444 IVID
-452 ARIHRFS
+452 HAGNIVHIP
-459 KL
+459 

>member
-1 MTDLDT
+1 MPDLDS

-14 YDSQVNAIRRQITAF
+14 YDSQVHAIRQQITAF

-43 AVEDMIEAITP
+43 AVEDMIQAITP

-80 KVTLPPIDQD
+80 KVVLPLIDQD
-90 EIIDARGVD
+90 EIRGARGVD
-99 PRTVYRRPAV
+99 PRVVYRRPAV

-125 GEGRL
+125 AEGRL

-146 ASRQSMRS
+146 ASRQSMRG
-154 YPEEG
+154 YPAEG
-159 QYYRRVLT
+159 QFYRRVLT

-183 HRGDLMPIHPG
+183 YRGDLLPIHPG
-194 CDCGVQPLP
+194 CDCDVQPLP

-211 IDGDLLEQVHQ
+211 IDEDLLEQVHQ
-222 IAADRLGV
+222 ITADRLGV
-230 SDRDGRTP
+230 SDRGGRTP

-258 AQTKAKPTPNAK
+258 AQPKAKPKTK
-270 AGESEPPKPPKTP
+270 AGGAEPPKPPKPP
-283 KKATAQP
+283 KKTTAQP
-290 PDDSDRLKRLMSVPA
+290 PDDSDRLKRLLSVPA

-322 PGEFLHPERGTGRVF
+322 PGEFRYPGHGDGRVF
-337 IPAVS
+337 IPAAS
-342 VREAPSEHEVL
+342 VRDAPSEHEVL

-360 TGTNVFFRIDSND
+360 EGVDVLFRIDSREK
-373 TGAKNPDAEMD
+373 GVKNPDVEMN
-384 EQIWEFKAPRGAT
+384 QQVWEFKAPTGEGK
-397 ANTISDQFKRAGKQ
+397 NTVDSQMKRAGKQ
-411 AQRLVLD
+411 AERLVLD
-418 LRRSGMDDAQG
+418 LRRSELDDKKSIGDVRQGMQG
-429 LAQAGR
+429 RHLTQ
-435 RFAGKSKIV
+435 V
-444 DLIVITKD
+444 IVID
-452 ARIHRFS
+452 HAGNIVHIP
-459 KL
+459 

>member
-1 MTDLDT
+1 MPDLDS

-14 YDSQVNAIRRQITAF
+14 YDSQVHAIRQQITAF

-43 AVEDMIEAITP
+43 AVEDMIQAITP

-80 KVTLPPIDQD
+80 KVVLPPIDQD
-90 EIIDARGVD
+90 EIRGARGVD
-99 PRTVYRRPAV
+99 PRVVYRRPAV

-125 GEGRL
+125 AEGRL

-146 ASRQSMRS
+146 ASRQSMRG
-154 YPEEG
+154 YPAEG
-159 QYYRRVLT
+159 QFYRRVLT

-183 HRGDLMPIHPG
+183 YRGDLLPIHPG

-211 IDGDLLEQVHQ
+211 IDEDLLEQVHQ
-222 IAADRLGV
+222 ITADRLGV
-230 SDRDGRTP
+230 SDRGGRTP

-258 AQTKAKPTPNAK
+258 AQPKAKPKTK
-270 AGESEPPKPPKTP
+270 AGGAEPPKPPKPP
-283 KKATAQP
+283 KKTTAQP
-290 PDDSDRLKRLMSVPA
+290 PDDSDRLKRLLSVPA

-322 PGEFLHPERGTGRVF
+322 PGEFRYPGHGDGRVF

-342 VREAPSEHEVL
+342 VRDAPSEHEVL

-360 TGTNVFFRIDSND
+360 EGVDVLFRIDSREE
-373 TGAKNPDAEMD
+373 GVKNPDVEMN
-384 EQIWEFKAPRGAT
+384 QQVWEFKAPTGEGK
-397 ANTISDQFKRAGKQ
+397 NTVDSQMKRAGKQ
-411 AQRLVLD
+411 AERLVLD
-418 LRRSGMDDAQG
+418 LRRCELDDKKSIGDVRQGMQG
-429 LAQAGR
+429 RHLTQ
-435 RFAGKSKIV
+435 V
-444 DLIVITKD
+444 IVID
-452 ARIHRFS
+452 HAGNIVHIP
-459 KL
+459 

>member
-7 LNRLTEA
+7 LNRLAEA
-14 YDSQVNAIRRQITAF
+14 YDSQVHAIRQQITAF

-43 AVEDMIEAITP
+43 AVEEMIEAITP

-80 KVTLPPIDQD
+80 KVALPPIDQD
-90 EIIDARGVD
+90 EIIDARGID

-125 GEGRL
+125 AEGRL

-146 ASRQSMRS
+146 ASRQSMRG

-159 QYYRRVLT
+159 QFYRRVLT

-183 HRGDLMPIHPG
+183 YRGDLMPIHPG

-211 IDGDLLEQVHQ
+211 IDEDLLEQVHQ
-222 IAADRLGV
+222 VAADRLGV
-230 SDRDGRTP
+230 SDRGGRTP

-258 AQTKAKPTPNAK
+258 AQPKAKPTPKPK
-270 AGESEPPKPPKTP
+270 AGGAEPPKPPKPP

-360 TGTNVFFRIDSND
+360 TGTNVLFRIDSRD
-373 TGAKNPDAEMD
+373 TSAKNPDAEMN
-384 EQIWEFKAPRGAT
+384 QQVWEFKAPKGQGK
-397 ANTISDQFKRAGKQ
+397 NTIDSQMKRAGKQ
-411 AQRLVLD
+411 AERLVLD
-418 LRRSGMDDAQG
+418 LRRSKLDDEESILYIRRSMQG
-429 LAQAGR
+429 RHLTQ
-435 RFAGKSKIV
+435 V
-444 DLIVITKD
+444 IVID
-452 ARIHRFS
+452 HAGNIVHIP
-459 KL
+459 

>member
-1 MTDLDT
+1 MADLDT
-7 LNRLTEA
+7 LNRLAEA
-14 YDSQVNAIRRQITAF
+14 YDSQVHAIRQQITAF
-29 GQAYW
+29 GEAYW
-34 DSLPHYRAS
+34 DSMPHYRAS
-43 AVEDMIEAITP
+43 AVEDMIEAVTP

-80 KVTLPPIDQD
+80 NVVLPPIDQD
-90 EIIDARGVD
+90 EIRGARGVD
-99 PRTVYRRPAV
+99 PRVVYRRPAV

-125 GEGRL
+125 AEGRL

-146 ASRQSMRS
+146 ASRQSMRG

-159 QYYRRVLT
+159 QFYRRVLT

-183 HRGDLMPIHPG
+183 YRGDLLPIHPG

-211 IDGDLLEQVHQ
+211 IDEDLLEQVHQ
-222 IAADRLGV
+222 ITADRLGV
-230 SDRDGRTP
+230 SDRGGRTP

-258 AQTKAKPTPNAK
+258 AQPKAKPKPK
-270 AGESEPPKPPKTP
+270 AGGAEPPKPPKPP
-283 KKATAQP
+283 KKTTAQP

-322 PGEFLHPERGTGRVF
+322 PGEFLYPGHGDGRVF

-360 TGTNVFFRIDSND
+360 TGLDVLFRIDSRD
-373 TGAKNPDAEMD
+373 EGAKNPDAEMN
-384 EQIWEFKAPRGAT
+384 QQVWEFKAPTGQGK
-397 ANTISDQFKRAGKQ
+397 NTIDSQMRRAGKQ
-411 AQRLVLD
+411 AERLVLD
-418 LRRSGMDDAQG
+418 LRRSKLDDRESIGEIRQSMQG
-429 LAQAGR
+429 RHLTQ
-435 RFAGKSKIV
+435 V
-444 DLIVITKD
+444 IVID
-452 ARIHRFS
+452 HAGNIVRIP
-459 KL
+459 

>member
-1 MTDLDT
+1 MPDLDS

-14 YDSQVNAIRRQITAF
+14 YDSQVHAIRQQITAF

-43 AVEDMIEAITP
+43 AVEDMIQAITP
-54 RVTAGQ
+54 RVAAGQ

-80 KVTLPPIDQD
+80 NVVLPPIDQD
-90 EIIDARGVD
+90 EIRGARGVD
-99 PRTVYRRPAV
+99 PRVVYRRPAV

-125 GEGRL
+125 AEGRL

-146 ASRQSMRS
+146 ASRQSMRG

-159 QYYRRVLT
+159 QFYRRVLT

-183 HRGDLMPIHPG
+183 YRDDLMPIHPG

-211 IDGDLLEQVHQ
+211 IDEDLLEQVHQ
-222 IAADRLGV
+222 ITADRLGV
-230 SDRDGRTP
+230 SDRGGRNP

-258 AQTKAKPTPNAK
+258 AQPKAKPKPQPK
-270 AGESEPPKPPKTP
+270 AGGSEPPKPPKPP
-283 KKATAQP
+283 KKTTAQP

-322 PGEFLHPERGTGRVF
+322 PGEFLYPEHGDGRVF

-342 VREAPSEHEVL
+342 VRDAPGEHEVL

-360 TGTNVFFRIDSND
+360 EGVDVLFRIDSREK
-373 TGAKNPDAEMD
+373 GVKNPDAEMN
-384 EQIWEFKAPRGAT
+384 QQVWEFKAPTGQGK
-397 ANTISDQFKRAGKQ
+397 NTVDSQMKRAGKQ
-411 AQRLVLD
+411 TERLVLD
-418 LRRSGMDDAQG
+418 LRRSELDDKKSIRDVRQGMQG
-429 LAQAGR
+429 RHLTQ
-435 RFAGKSKIV
+435 V
-444 DLIVITKD
+444 IVID
-452 ARIHRFS
+452 HAGNIVHIP
-459 KL
+459 

>member
-1 MTDLDT
+1 MPDLDS

-14 YDSQVNAIRRQITAF
+14 YDGQVHAIRQQIAAF

-34 DSLPHYRAS
+34 DSLPHYRTS

-80 KVTLPPIDQD
+80 KVVLPPIDQD
-90 EIIDARGVD
+90 EIRGARGVD
-99 PRTVYRRPAV
+99 PRVVYRRPAV

-125 GEGRL
+125 AEGRL

-146 ASRQSMRS
+146 ASRQSMRG

-159 QYYRRVLT
+159 QFYRRVLT

-183 HRGDLMPIHPG
+183 YRGDLLPIHPG

-211 IDGDLLEQVHQ
+211 IDEDLLEQVHQ
-222 IAADRLGV
+222 ITADRLGV
-230 SDRDGRTP
+230 SDRGGRTP

-258 AQTKAKPTPNAK
+258 AQPKAKPKPKT
-270 AGESEPPKPPKTP
+270 GESEPPKPPKPP
-283 KKATAQP
+283 KKTTAQP
-290 PDDSDRLKRLMSVPA
+290 PDDPDRLKRLMSVPA

-322 PGEFLHPERGTGRVF
+322 PGEFRYPERGSGRVF
-337 IPAVS
+337 IPAAS

-360 TGTNVFFRIDSND
+360 EGMDVLFRIDSREK
-373 TGAKNPDAEMD
+373 GVKNPDVEMN
-384 EQIWEFKAPRGAT
+384 QQVWEFKAPTGQGK
-397 ANTISDQFKRAGKQ
+397 NTVDSQMKRAGKQ
-411 AQRLVLD
+411 TERLVLD
-418 LRRSGMDDAQG
+418 LRRCELDDKKSIRDVRQGMQG
-429 LAQAGR
+429 RHLTQ
-435 RFAGKSKIV
+435 V
-444 DLIVITKD
+444 IVID
-452 ARIHRFS
+452 HAGNIVHIP
-459 KL
+459 

>member
-1 MTDLDT
+1 MSDLDA
-7 LNRLTEA
+7 LNRIAEA
-14 YDSQVNAIRRQITAF
+14 YDAQVHAIRTQITAF
-29 GQAYW
+29 GEAYW

-54 RVTAGQ
+54 RVIAGQ
-60 LRIADLTRAY
+60 LRVADLTRAY
-70 LAQCARELGW
+70 LARCAVELGW
-80 KVTLPPIDQD
+80 KVVLPPIDQD
-90 EIIDARGVD
+90 EIIGARGVD

-125 GEGRL
+125 AEGRL

-141 LAKVH
+141 LAKTH
-146 ASRQSMRS
+146 ASRQSMRA
-154 YPEEG
+154 YPSAG
-159 QYYRRVLT
+159 QHYRRILT

-203 PGLAVNQV
+203 PGLAVDQV
-211 IDGDLLEQVHQ
+211 IDEDLLEQVHQ
-222 IAADRLGV
+222 ITEDRLGT
-230 SDRDGRTP
+230 SDRGGRTP
-238 DYRKLLTVSEH
+238 DYRKLLTVREH

-258 AQTKAKPTPNAK
+258 AQPKVKPKTKAGGA
-270 AGESEPPKPPKTP
+270 EPPKPPKPP
-283 KKATAQP
+283 KKTTAQP
-290 PDDSDRLKRLMSVPA
+290 PDDSDRLKSLMSVPA

-322 PGEFLHPERGTGRVF
+322 PGEFLYPGHGDGRVF

-342 VREAPSEHEVL
+342 ARKPPSEHEVL

-360 TGTNVFFRIDSND
+360 EGMDVLFRIDSREE
-373 TGAKNPDAEMD
+373 GVKNPDVEMNQ
-384 EQIWEFKAPRGAT
+384 QIWEFKAPTGAT
-397 ANTISDQFKRAGKQ
+397 DNTISDQFRRAGKQ

-418 LRRSGMDDAQG
+418 LRRSGLDDELG

-435 RFAGKSKIV
+435 RFAGKSMIV

-452 ARIHRFS
+452 ARLHRFS

>member
-1 MTDLDT
+1 MPDLDS

-14 YDSQVNAIRRQITAF
+14 YDSQVHAIRQQITAF

-43 AVEDMIEAITP
+43 AVEDMIKAITP

-80 KVTLPPIDQD
+80 KVVLPPIDQD
-90 EIIDARGVD
+90 EIRGTRGVD
-99 PRTVYRRPAV
+99 PRVVYRRPAV

-125 GEGRL
+125 AEGRL

-146 ASRQSMRS
+146 ASRQSMRG

-159 QYYRRVLT
+159 QFYRRVLT

-183 HRGDLMPIHPG
+183 FRGDLLPIHPG
-194 CDCGVQPLP
+194 CDCDVQPLP

-211 IDGDLLEQVHQ
+211 IDEDLLEQVHQ
-222 IAADRLGV
+222 ITADRLGV
-230 SDRDGRTP
+230 SDRGGRTP

-258 AQTKAKPTPNAK
+258 AQPKAKPKTK
-270 AGESEPPKPPKTP
+270 AGEAEPPKPPKPP
-283 KKATAQP
+283 KKTTAQP

-322 PGEFLHPERGTGRVF
+322 PGEFLYPGHGDGRVF

-342 VREAPSEHEVL
+342 VRDAPSEHEVL

-360 TGTNVFFRIDSND
+360 EGMDVLFRIDSREE
-373 TGAKNPDAEMD
+373 GVKNPDVEMN
-384 EQIWEFKAPRGAT
+384 QQVWEFKAPTGQGK
-397 ANTISDQFKRAGKQ
+397 NTVDSQMKRAGKQ
-411 AQRLVLD
+411 AERLVLD
-418 LRRSGMDDAQG
+418 LRRSELDDKESIGDVRQGMQG
-429 LAQAGR
+429 RHLTQ
-435 RFAGKSKIV
+435 V
-444 DLIVITKD
+444 IVID
-452 ARIHRFS
+452 HAGNIVHIP
-459 KL
+459 

>member
-1 MTDLDT
+1 MTDLDS

-14 YDSQVNAIRRQITAF
+14 YDSQVHAIRQQITAF

-80 KVTLPPIDQD
+80 KVILPPIDQD
-90 EIIDARGVD
+90 EIRGARGVD
-99 PRTVYRRPAV
+99 PRVVYRRPAV

-125 GEGRL
+125 AEGRL

-146 ASRQSMRS
+146 ASRQSMRG

-159 QYYRRVLT
+159 QFYRRVLT

-183 HRGDLMPIHPG
+183 YRGDLLPIHPG
-194 CDCGVQPLP
+194 CDCDVQPLP

-211 IDGDLLEQVHQ
+211 IDEDLLEQVHQ
-222 IAADRLGV
+222 ITADRLGV
-230 SDRDGRTP
+230 SDRGGRTP

-258 AQTKAKPTPNAK
+258 AQPKAKPKPQTK
-270 AGESEPPKPPKTP
+270 AGGAEPPKPPKPP
-283 KKATAQP
+283 KKTTAQP
-290 PDDSDRLKRLMSVPA
+290 PDDSDRFKRLMSVPA

-322 PGEFLHPERGTGRVF
+322 PGEFLYPERGTGRVF

-342 VREAPSEHEVL
+342 VRKAPSEHEVL

-360 TGTNVFFRIDSND
+360 SGIDVLFRVDSHD
-373 TGAKNPDAEMD
+373 VGAKNPDAEMNQ
-384 EQIWEFKAPRGAT
+384 QIWEFKAPTGAT
-397 ANTISDQFKRAGKQ
+397 DNTISDQFKRAGKQ

-418 LRRSGMDDAQG
+418 LRRSGLDDELG

-435 RFAGKSKIV
+435 RFAGKSKIT

-459 KL
+459 N

>member
-1 MTDLDT
+1 MSDLDS

-14 YDSQVNAIRRQITAF
+14 YDSQVHPIRQQITAF

-43 AVEDMIEAITP
+43 AVEDMIQAITP
-54 RVTAGQ
+54 RVAAGQ

-80 KVTLPPIDQD
+80 NVVLPPIDQD
-90 EIIDARGVD
+90 EIRGARGVD
-99 PRTVYRRPAV
+99 PRVVYRRPAV

-125 GEGRL
+125 AEGRL

-146 ASRQSMRS
+146 ASRQSMRG
-154 YPEEG
+154 YPAEG
-159 QYYRRVLT
+159 QFYRRVLT

-183 HRGDLMPIHPG
+183 YRGDLLPIHPG

-203 PGLAVNQV
+203 PGLAASQV
-211 IDGDLLEQVHQ
+211 IDEDLLEQVHQ
-222 IAADRLGV
+222 ITEDRLGA
-230 SDRDGRTP
+230 SDRGGRTP

-258 AQTKAKPTPNAK
+258 AQPKAKPKTK
-270 AGESEPPKPPKTP
+270 AGESEPPKPPKPP
-283 KKATAQP
+283 KKTTAQP

-322 PGEFLHPERGTGRVF
+322 PGEFLYPGHGDGRVF
-337 IPAVS
+337 IPAAS

-360 TGTNVFFRIDSND
+360 EGTDVLFRIDSREE
-373 TGAKNPDAEMD
+373 GVKNPDAEMN
-384 EQIWEFKAPRGAT
+384 QQVWEFKAPTGQGK
-397 ANTISDQFKRAGKQ
+397 NTVDSQMKRAGKQ
-411 AQRLVLD
+411 TERLVLD
-418 LRRSGMDDAQG
+418 LRRSKLDDKESIQDVRQSMQG
-429 LAQAGR
+429 RHLTQ
-435 RFAGKSKIV
+435 V
-444 DLIVITKD
+444 IVID
-452 ARIHRFS
+452 HAGNIVHIP
-459 KL
+459 

>member
-1 MTDLDT
+1 MPDLDS
-7 LNRLTEA
+7 LNSLTEA
-14 YDSQVNAIRRQITAF
+14 YDGQVHAIRQQITAF

-54 RVTAGQ
+54 RVAAGQ

-80 KVTLPPIDQD
+80 KVVLPPIDQD
-90 EIIDARGVD
+90 EIRGARGVD
-99 PRTVYRRPAV
+99 PRVVYRRPAV

-125 GEGRL
+125 AEGRL

-146 ASRQSMRS
+146 ASRQSMRG

-159 QYYRRVLT
+159 QFYRRVLT

-183 HRGDLMPIHPG
+183 YRGDLLPIHPG

-211 IDGDLLEQVHQ
+211 IDEDLLEQVHQ
-222 IAADRLGV
+222 ITADRLGV
-230 SDRDGRTP
+230 SDRGGRTP

-258 AQTKAKPTPNAK
+258 AQPKAKPKTK
-270 AGESEPPKPPKTP
+270 TGEAEPPKPPKPP
-283 KKATAQP
+283 KKTTAQP

-322 PGEFLHPERGTGRVF
+322 PGEFRYPGHGDGRVF

-342 VREAPSEHEVL
+342 VRDAPGEHEVL

-360 TGTNVFFRIDSND
+360 EGMDVLFRIDSREE
-373 TGAKNPDAEMD
+373 GVKNPDVEMN
-384 EQIWEFKAPRGAT
+384 QQVWELKAPTGQGK
-397 ANTISDQFKRAGKQ
+397 NTVDSQMKRAGKQ
-411 AQRLVLD
+411 TERLVLD
-418 LRRSGMDDAQG
+418 LRRCELDDKKSIRDVRQGMQG
-429 LAQAGR
+429 RHLTQ
-435 RFAGKSKIV
+435 V
-444 DLIVITKD
+444 IVID
-452 ARIHRFS
+452 HAGNIVHIP
-459 KL
+459 

>member
-1 MTDLDT
+1 MPDLDS
-7 LNRLTEA
+7 LNRLTDA
-14 YDSQVNAIRRQITAF
+14 YDSQVHAIRQQITAF

-43 AVEDMIEAITP
+43 AVEDMIQAITP

-80 KVTLPPIDQD
+80 KVVLPPIDQD
-90 EIIDARGVD
+90 EIRGARGVD

-125 GEGRL
+125 AEGRL

-146 ASRQSMRS
+146 ASRQSMRG
-154 YPEEG
+154 YPAEG
-159 QYYRRVLT
+159 QFYRRVLT

-183 HRGDLMPIHPG
+183 YRDDLMPIHPG

-211 IDGDLLEQVHQ
+211 IDEDLLEQVHQ
-222 IAADRLGV
+222 ITADRLGV
-230 SDRDGRTP
+230 SDRGGRTP

-258 AQTKAKPTPNAK
+258 AQPKAKPKPK
-270 AGESEPPKPPKTP
+270 VGESEPPKPPKPP
-283 KKATAQP
+283 KKTTAQP
-290 PDDSDRLKRLMSVPA
+290 PDDSDRLKHLMSVPA
-305 EKWHK
+305 EK
-310 TLQYEGG
+310 L
-317 DVTGI
+317 
-322 PGEFLHPERGTGRVF
+322 
-337 IPAVS
+337 S
-342 VREAPSEHEVL
+342 
-353 TALRLAE
+353 
-360 TGTNVFFRIDSND
+360 
-373 TGAKNPDAEMD
+373 
-384 EQIWEFKAPRGAT
+384 
-397 ANTISDQFKRAGKQ
+397 
-411 AQRLVLD
+411 
-418 LRRSGMDDAQG
+418 
-429 LAQAGR
+429 
-435 RFAGKSKIV
+435 
-444 DLIVITKD
+444 
-452 ARIHRFS
+452 
-459 KL
+459 

>member
-1 MTDLDT
+1 MPDLDS

-14 YDSQVNAIRRQITAF
+14 YDSQVHAIRQQITAF

-43 AVEDMIEAITP
+43 AVEDMIQAITP

-80 KVTLPPIDQD
+80 KVVLPSIDQD
-90 EIIDARGVD
+90 EIRGARGVD
-99 PRTVYRRPAV
+99 PRVVYRRPAV

-125 GEGRL
+125 AEGRL

-146 ASRQSMRS
+146 ASRQSMRG
-154 YPEEG
+154 YPAEG
-159 QYYRRVLT
+159 QFYRRVLT
-167 GRENCALCV
+167 GRENCALCM

-183 HRGDLMPIHPG
+183 YRGDLLPIHPG
-194 CDCGVQPLP
+194 CDCDVQPLP

-211 IDGDLLEQVHQ
+211 IDEDLLEQVHQ
-222 IAADRLGV
+222 ITADRLGV
-230 SDRDGRTP
+230 SDRGGRTP

-258 AQTKAKPTPNAK
+258 AQPKAKPKTK
-270 AGESEPPKPPKTP
+270 AGGAEPPKPPKPP
-283 KKATAQP
+283 KKTTAQP
-290 PDDSDRLKRLMSVPA
+290 PDDSDRLKRLLSVPA

-322 PGEFLHPERGTGRVF
+322 PGEFRYPGHGDGRVF
-337 IPAVS
+337 IPAAS
-342 VREAPSEHEVL
+342 VRDAPSEHEVL

-360 TGTNVFFRIDSND
+360 DGVDVLFRIDSREK
-373 TGAKNPDAEMD
+373 GVKNPDVEMN
-384 EQIWEFKAPRGAT
+384 QQVWEFKAPTGEGK
-397 ANTISDQFKRAGKQ
+397 NTVDSQMKRAGKQ
-411 AQRLVLD
+411 AERLVLD
-418 LRRSGMDDAQG
+418 LRRSELDDKKSIGDVRQGMQG
-429 LAQAGR
+429 RHLTQ
-435 RFAGKSKIV
+435 V
-444 DLIVITKD
+444 IVID
-452 ARIHRFS
+452 HAGNIVHIP
-459 KL
+459 